1 MRYALV
7 LGAIAIAIFLVEIGL
22 LGGTGWLALVP
33 ADFHGIELITHI
45 FDHQNV
51 EILQLD

>member
-1 MRYALV
+1 K
-7 LGAIAIAIFLVEIGL
+7 IPIFLFFGQENSKNQEYGL
-22 LGGTGWLALVP
+22 SALGV
-33 ADFHGIELITHI
+33 THI